1 MAIYKFS
8 VVAQPLNRTLWPLT
22 DWGKSEKKF
31 LFFNAIFPTIYRHSS
46 KLFCRLCFVLPNTRT
61 MIYARSSAH
70 ANVVFVLRS
79 EFLVENRLAF
89 GGKLLVSIRRR
100 RAEPQKSRYSLKC
113 SSLTQMPLMS
123 NSHSVCRFVLRLHKL
138 RNSSL
143 YNPPKKEQSV
153 SIPLPQMGDLEYFVE
168 FRVKY
173 MLAVFLAKI
182 YLHCSSTCLL
192 FSPIVSPCWWLPL
205 RTLCDRVHFILES
218 CV

>member
-1 MAIYKFS
+1 MRFFRPFIDIRANYFVDCVLYCQIL
-8 VVAQPLNRTLWPLT
+8 AQWYMLAAPPMLT
-22 DWGKSEKKF
+22 SF
-31 LFFNAIFPTIYRHSS
+31 LSYDPNFWS
-46 KLFCRLCFVLPNTRT
+46 K
-61 MIYARSSAH
+61 I
-70 ANVVFVLRS
+70 
-79 EFLVENRLAF
+79 
-89 GGKLLVSIRRR
+89 GWLLVGNFGEHSTTKS
-100 RAEPQKSRYSLKC
+100 EPQKSRYSLKC